1 MEISAAY
8 LASQLCAALAM
19 RSVNLCCT
27 TLWSNLCLR
36 IGFLAVFGFCK
47 LVFLKIFFVFYW
59 FSGCWGGFGTREFFV
74 SLPAPVALWSLWTR
88 LATTTSH
95 SGTVYQNYKYHSKY
109 YVLSCGTVC
118 ILQLYVNTEL
128 RLYLYFTIVKY
139 GYLCRI

>member
-47 LVFLKIFFVFYW
+47 LVFLKIFVF
-59 FSGCWGGFGTREFFV
+59 FIGFLGAGGVLELGNFLSHCQRQ
-74 SLPAPVALWSLWTR
+74 LP
-88 LATTTSH
+88 
-95 SGTVYQNYKYHSKY
+95 
-109 YVLSCGTVC
+109 CG
-118 ILQLYVNTEL
+118 L
-128 RLYLYFTIVKY
+128 R
-139 GYLCRI
+139 GQD